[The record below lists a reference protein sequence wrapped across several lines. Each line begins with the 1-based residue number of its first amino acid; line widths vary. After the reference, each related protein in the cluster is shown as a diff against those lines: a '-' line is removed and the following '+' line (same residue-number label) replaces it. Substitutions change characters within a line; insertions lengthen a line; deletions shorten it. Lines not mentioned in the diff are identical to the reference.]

1 MVTIFSLVVIF
12 SVGTLIYKK
21 FNPQTT
27 LLLGGLLMMAAAI
40 ISNTGNPLP
49 ESASSGNAWLDM
61 FTFIKVTTSKT
72 VAGLGLIIMA
82 VGGFAKY
89 MDHIG
94 ASRALVNIALK
105 PLGYFKSPYLVMAM
119 GYIIGQLLNIFIP
132 SASGLGLLLMVTLYP
147 ILVRLGVSK
156 MSAVAVIATTAC
168 LDLGPAS
175 GNANLAAKT
184 ADLSVT
190 DYFLNYQL
198 PVAIATMITIA
209 VLHFF
214 VQQWFDR
221 RDTDKGPVDIQEEE
235 ITVAPPKLYA
245 LLPMI
250 PLALIMAFSPM
261 VLEALNI
268 DINVNIDVVTAMFI
282 SIAVAMICEGQRHGA
297 RNVFKDI
304 FVYFDSMGKQFAR
317 VVTLVIAGQVFAHGM
332 KVTGLLDS
340 VIDFA
345 ISANISPSLM
355 IIMMVLII
363 TLAAILMGSGNA
375 PFFSFAAMVPDI
387 ANKVGINAVAMLMPM
402 QLASGIARSM
412 SPITGAIVA
421 VAGVADVSP
430 FELVKRTAIPMIG
443 ALIVS
448 TAASLIVGL

>member
-184 ADLSVT
+184 ADLLVT
-190 DYFLNYQL
+190 EYFFDYQL
-198 PVAIATMITIA
+198 PVAVATMITIA

-221 RDTDKGPVDIQEEE
+221 RDTNAGHVDIQEEE
-235 ITVAPPKLYA
+235 EVINPPKLYA

-250 PLALIMAFSPM
+250 PLSLIMAFSPM
-261 VLEALNI
+261 IFPAVK
-268 DINVNIDVVTAMFI
+268 IDVVTAMFI
-282 SIAVAMICEGQRHGA
+282 SIAVAMICEGKRHGA

-345 ISANISPSLM
+345 ISASISPSLM